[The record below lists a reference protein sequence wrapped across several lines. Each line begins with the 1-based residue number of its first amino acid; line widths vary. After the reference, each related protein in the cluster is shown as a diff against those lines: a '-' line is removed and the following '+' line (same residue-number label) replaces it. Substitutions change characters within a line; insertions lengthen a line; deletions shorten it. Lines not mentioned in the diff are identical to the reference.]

1 MGMFSTSSAVVTE
14 DTGLKNPDEL
24 TGYFIV
30 DEVSRMSD
38 EDRKAFLESEECKIL
53 QERNMLKKKTL
64 VRLNKND
71 DLTRRKK
78 MAAFQI
84 AKDNHWKEWDLLV
97 KNRIKER
104 ALIAKIVQKAG
115 MKAEK
120 AAKVQQKNYL
130 SGKGPLG
137 IFKNT
142 DARKGK

>member
-1 MGMFSTSSAVVTE
+1 MGMFSTNNIISE
-14 DTGLKNPDEL
+14 DTGLNNPDEL
-24 TGYFIV
+24 MGYFIV

-38 EDRKAFLESEECKIL
+38 EDKKAFLESEECKIL
-53 QERNMLKKKTL
+53 QERNVLKKKTL

-104 ALIAKIVQKAG
+104 QLIAKIVQKAG

-120 AAKVQQKNYL
+120 AAKIQQKNYL
-130 SGKGPLG
+130 SGKGPLAV
-137 IFKNT
+137 FKKTNP
-142 DARKGK
+142 REGK

>member
-1 MGMFSTSSAVVTE
+1 MGMFSTNNIISE
-14 DTGLKNPDEL
+14 DTGLNNPDEL
-24 TGYFIV
+24 MGYFIV

-38 EDRKAFLESEECKIL
+38 EDKKAFLESEECKIL
-53 QERNMLKKKTL
+53 QERNVLKKKTL

-104 ALIAKIVQKAG
+104 QLIAKIVQKAG

-120 AAKVQQKNYL
+120 AAKIQQKNYL
-130 SGKGPLG
+130 SGKGPLS
-137 IFKNT
+137 IFKQA
-142 DARKGK
+142 DPRKGK

>member
-1 MGMFSTSSAVVTE
+1 MGMFNTNNIISE
-14 DTGLKNPDEL
+14 DTGLNNPDEL
-24 TGYFIV
+24 AGYFIV

-38 EDRKAFLESEECKIL
+38 KDKKAFLESEECKIL
-53 QERNMLKKKTL
+53 QERNVLKKKTL

-104 ALIAKIVQKAG
+104 QLIAKIVQKAG

-120 AAKVQQKNYL
+120 AAKIQQKNYL
-130 SGKGPLG
+130 SGKGPLAV
-137 IFKNT
+137 FKKA
-142 DARKGK
+142 DPREGK

>member
-1 MGMFSTSSAVVTE
+1 MGMFSQTAVSE
-14 DTGLKNPDEL
+14 DTGLRNPDEL

-30 DEVSRMSD
+30 DEVARMSD
-38 EDRKAFLESEECKIL
+38 DDRKAFLESEECQIL
-53 QERNMLKKKTL
+53 QERNILKKKTL

-120 AAKVQQKNYL
+120 AAKIQQKTYL
-130 SGKGPLG
+130 SGKGPLS
-137 IFKNT
+137 IFKGT
-142 DARKGK
+142 DPRKGK

>member
-1 MGMFSTSSAVVTE
+1 MGMFSSQTAVTE
-14 DTGLKNPDEL
+14 DTGLRNPDEL

-30 DEVSRMSD
+30 DEVARMSD
-38 EDRKAFLESEECKIL
+38 EDRNAFLESEECKIL
-53 QERNMLKKKTL
+53 QERNILKKKTL

-115 MKAEK
+115 MKAER
-120 AAKVQQKNYL
+120 AAKIQQKNYL
-130 SGKGPLG
+130 NGKGQFY
-137 IFKNT
+137 IQN
-142 DARKGK
+142 GKAYLKE